1 MNINSVRNKF
11 SFLCSEISQNLDI
24 LLLSETK
31 LDSSFPTGQFLMNGF
46 RKPYRLDRCSNGG
59 GLLIFIREDI
69 PSRELTEYK
78 IPDKIECVFVEINIR
93 KKKWLLCCS
102 YNPHKN
108 NISNHMHHLNKGLD
122 VYLKNYDNL
131 LILGDLNSELEEA
144 CLNDFCN
151 VNNLKSLNKKPTCFK
166 NPENP
171 SCIDLFLT
179 NRQKSFQ
186 NTSTIETGISDVHK
200 LVVTVLKMYYKKQK
214 PKIFQYRNYKIFNE
228 ESFKNELNRE
238 LTLIDLNN
246 AELADFQDIYLSVL
260 NKHAPVKHKYIRAN
274 NSNFMTKNL
283 RKEIML
289 RSKFRNV
296 YLKTRTNES
305 KQLYNKQRNLCVTLF
320 RKAKKDYFSTPD
332 NRIVSDNRKF
342 WKAINPL
349 FSGKTF
355 QKESITLIDKETGE
369 IISKNEK
376 IAESFNS
383 FYSTMVENLKIDPLI
398 DISNVSTHPDPI
410 LRAIE
415 TYKNH
420 SSVLKIKAFMRNRNL
435 SFSFSYTTKQ
445 NISKAL
451 KNLDPKKSMSRK

>member
-1 MNINSVRNKF
+1 MS
-11 SFLCSEISQNLDI
+11 
-24 LLLSETK
+24 
-31 LDSSFPTGQFLMNGF
+31 
-46 RKPYRLDRCSNGG
+46 
-59 GLLIFIREDI
+59 
-69 PSRELTEYK
+69 
-78 IPDKIECVFVEINIR
+78 
-93 KKKWLLCCS
+93 
-102 YNPHKN
+102 
-108 NISNHMHHLNKGLD
+108 
-122 VYLKNYDNL
+122 KNYDNL
-131 LILGDLNSELEEA
+131 LILGDLNSELEET
-144 CLNDFCN
+144 CLNDFFN

-186 NTSTIETGISDVHK
+186 NTSTIETGISDFHK

-260 NKHAPVKHKYIRAN
+260 NKHTPVKHKYIRAS
-274 NSNFMTKNL
+274 NSNFMTKNH

-320 RKAKKDYFSTPD
+320 RKAKKDYFSTLD
-332 NRIVSDNRKF
+332 NRIVSDNRKI
-342 WKAINPL
+342 WKAVNPL
-349 FSGKTF
+349 FSEKTF
-355 QKESITLIDKETGE
+355 QKESITLIDKET
-369 IISKNEK
+369 
-376 IAESFNS
+376 

-451 KNLDPKKSMSRK
+451 KNLDQKKACQGNDIPVKMIKFSDDIVSDFIYHNYNNSLFSTIFPSVLQKADISPIHKKKSKLDIENYRPVSILLVLSKIYERCMFDQMYAYFNNILSKHQCGFRQSYSMQHSLLLMIEKFKKSLDNGNLCGMLLTDLSKAFDCLKSRQT